1 LPFVIG
7 TEQRPTFHVLGK
19 KSVEAMTQ
27 EFGCGREFV
36 HFYAP
41 CYLAQLQLHGL
52 KRSLLRLVTNIA
64 SRRSDAVRRLLCRF

>member
-1 LPFVIG
+1 
-7 TEQRPTFHVLGK
+7 
-19 KSVEAMTQ
+19 MTQ